1 MCGIAGFFAYDR
13 SSPPADRGE
22 LARVCSRMECR
33 GPDSSGTWF
42 SADGR
47 VALGH
52 RRLAIID
59 LSPRGAQP
67 MEDSREELQ
76 ITFNGEIYNY
86 RSLRSELEAKGH
98 QFRSD
103 SDTEVILRLYV
114 EHGPA
119 MVAKLRGMFAFAL
132 WDGRKR
138 GLLLARDPFGIK
150 PLYYADTGRVIRVAS
165 EVRALLASGAVAGDP
180 EAAGHV
186 GFFLWGHVPEP
197 YTLYRGIRALPAGS
211 TMWISEAGLE
221 PIRPYA
227 AIRDLFTPSSDS
239 ASLTTNDAGVLRELL
254 RDSVAHHRVADVDV
268 GVFLSAGI
276 DSGTLTALAAEGG
289 DRLRTVTLG
298 FREFAGTPNDETR
311 LAALVARHYDTKHET
326 VWIAQ
331 QDFRDHANRLIE
343 RMDQPTVD
351 GVNTYFVAYA
361 ARQAGLKV
369 ALSGLG
375 GDELFGGYPSFRQIP
390 RMVSLVNRLST
401 RERIA
406 RGIRATV
413 IPALGRW
420 SSPKYAGVM
429 DYGGTV
435 AGAYLLRRA
444 LFLPDEI
451 SRLLDPEIAREG
463 LETLATLPALEETIR
478 GIESDH
484 LRIIALES
492 SWYMRNQLL
501 RDTDWAS
508 MTHSIEVRVP
518 LVDWQLW
525 KGVARMLAA
534 GVTVNKQ
541 SLAAAAPRPL
551 PAELLARKKTGFL
564 IPTRRWLIAEYGE
577 NYAERGLR
585 GWARFIYDRIAPT
598 PVFSDARGRMAS
610 GSHALAVH

>member
-13 SSPPADRGE
+13 NSPPADRGE
-22 LARVCSRMECR
+22 LARVCSQMECR
-33 GPDSSGTWF
+33 GPDGAGTWF
-42 SADGR
+42 SEDGR

-67 MEDSREELQ
+67 MKDSDAELQ

-86 RSLRSELEAKGH
+86 RALRSELEAKGH
-98 QFRSD
+98 HFHSG

-114 EHGPA
+114 ENGPS

-150 PLYYADTGRVIRVAS
+150 PLYYADAGGAIRIAS
-165 EVRALLASGAVAGDP
+165 EVRALLASGAVSSEP
-180 EAAGHV
+180 EPAGHV
-186 GFFLWGHVPEP
+186 GFFLWGHIPEP
-197 YTLYRGIRALPAGS
+197 HTLYRGIRALPAGS
-211 TMWISEAGLE
+211 TMWVSEAGPE
-221 PIRPYA
+221 PIRRYA
-227 AIRDLFTPSSDS
+227 TVRDL
-239 ASLTTNDAGVLRELL
+239 LTAAPDAADLTSTTADLRELL
-254 RDSVAHHRVADVDV
+254 RDSVAHHRVADVEV
-268 GVFLSAGI
+268 GIFLSAGI

-311 LAALVARHYDTKHET
+311 LASLVARHYGTEHQT
-326 VWIAQ
+326 VWIAR
-331 QDFRDHANRLIE
+331 QDFRDHADRLIE

-361 ARQAGLKV
+361 AQQAGLKV

-390 RMVSLVNRLST
+390 RMVSLVRRLST

-429 DYGGTV
+429 DYGSTV

-451 SRLLDPEIAREG
+451 SRLLDPEVAREG
-463 LETLATLPALEETIR
+463 LETLATLPALEETIS
-478 GIESDH
+478 GLESDH
-484 LRIIALES
+484 LRIIALEG

-508 MTHSIEVRVP
+508 MSHSIEVRVP
-518 LVDWQLW
+518 LVDWPLW
-525 KGVARMLAA
+525 KGVAQLLASGA
-534 GVTVNKQ
+534 TVNKQ
-541 SLAAAAPRPL
+541 ALAAAAPRPL
-551 PAELLARKKTGFL
+551 PAELLARKKTGFS
-564 IPTRRWLIAEYGE
+564 IPTRSWLVAEYGDH
-577 NYAERGLR
+577 YAERGLR
-585 GWARFIYDRIAPT
+585 GWARFVYDRIAPT
-598 PVFSDARGRMAS
+598 PVYRAAGGRMSSA
-610 GSHALAVH
+610 SHALAAH